1 MALEEIKLWAMD
13 GSGGATPLP
22 LAQQTDSERL
32 LEDTLVNNPDLLTEG
47 LSLVGRQA
55 PTEGGP
61 LDLLGVDE
69 DGRLVVFELKRG
81 ALSREAVA
89 QVIDYASFL
98 DAMPEGELA
107 SYISARSGTH
117 GIERIEDF
125 DEWYDSKSGGQG
137 LASLKPV
144 RMVLVGLGVDERT
157 TRMVR
162 FLAKGVDIALLT
174 FHGYSYNG
182 STLLA
187 RQVQVEVGSEPE
199 PARQPRQRLGRRR
212 RRELLEQRID
222 AHTENWPEARK
233 LWDAVLEI
241 FRENFPGVTEVA
253 SSGGVREWSKHR
265 LNLRLPGKRGSVV
278 GIQLGPFDNHP
289 ELVMPIFYRNT
300 VNKSLPDFIQARCEL
315 SPYWTYPFD
324 RRDVESGD
332 VEVGFPIK
340 SLAEWEERR
349 DKLATLTRS
358 VYEAHLA
365 AEDDD

>member
-61 LDLLGVDE
+61 LDLLGVDD

-98 DAMPEGELA
+98 DAMTEGELA

-117 GIERIEDF
+117 GIETIEDF

-222 AHTENWPEARK
+222 EHTENWPEARE
-233 LWDAVLEI
+233 LWDAVLEM
-241 FRENFPGVTEVA
+241 FRDNFPDPVEVA
-253 SSGGVREWSKHR
+253 GMGASEWAKRRLRLRMSGGGPARAA
-265 LNLRLPGKRGSVV
+265 L
-278 GIQLGPFDNHP
+278 QLGPFGLHP
-289 ELVMPIFYRNT
+289 GLVSLIFFPDAVDLCLNKFVQLRRELPYQTWPANSPRKEEGVIE
-300 VNKSLPDFIQARCEL
+300 IQFL
-315 SPYWTYPFD
+315 L
-324 RRDVESGD
+324 
-332 VEVGFPIK
+332 K
-340 SLAEWEERR
+340 SLADWESHKE
-349 DKLATLTRS
+349 KLAEVTRS
-358 VYEAHLA
+358 VYEALLVSE
-365 AEDDD
+365 ED